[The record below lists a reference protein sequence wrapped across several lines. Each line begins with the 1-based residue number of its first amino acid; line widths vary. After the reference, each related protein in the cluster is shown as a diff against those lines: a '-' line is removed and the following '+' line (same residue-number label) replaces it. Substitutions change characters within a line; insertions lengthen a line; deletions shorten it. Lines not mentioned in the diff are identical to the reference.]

1 MKTFQDLANLR
12 GRTALVTGA
21 NGLLGRVFCE
31 TLAELGA
38 NLILVDLPESDFETT
53 KSSIIK
59 NREIEVSCIPEN
71 LEDSSQRENLIRSII
86 ESNIELNLLVNNAA
100 FVGTSNLNGW
110 NVSLEN
116 QSLDT
121 WRRSME
127 VNLTAVFDL
136 CKGLYPIMK
145 GSTGAN
151 IVNIASIYGIYG
163 PDWRLYEGTQMGN
176 PAAYA
181 VSKGGIIQ
189 LTRWLATTMAP
200 NVRVNAIS
208 PGGVKNG
215 QNSSFIKK
223 YESRTP
229 LERMATPQDMKGA
242 IAFLASDLSEYVT
255 GHILEVNGGWGIW

>member
-1 MKTFQDLANLR
+1 MRSFLELTELR
-12 GRTALVTGA
+12 GRNALITGA

-38 NLILVDLPESDFETT
+38 NLLLVDLPESNFETT

-59 NREIEVSCIPEN
+59 KWKVEISCFPIDLEN
-71 LEDSSQRENLIRSII
+71 QSQRENFVSTII
-86 ESNIELNLLVNNAA
+86 ESGIELNVLINNAG
-100 FVGTSNLNGW
+100 FVGTSHLTGW
-110 NVSLEN
+110 SESFEN

-121 WRRSME
+121 WRRAIE

-136 CKGLYPIMK
+136 SKCLYPSMRN
-145 GSTGAN
+145 SRGAN
-151 IVNIASIYGIYG
+151 IINMASIYGSYG

-181 VSKGGIIQ
+181 ASKGGVIQ

-215 QNSSFIKK
+215 QNSSFIKN

-229 LERMATPQDMKGA
+229 LARMATPQDLKGA
-242 IAFLASDLSEYVT
+242 IAFLSSDLSEYVT
-255 GHILEVNGGWGIW
+255 GHVLEVSGGWGIW